1 MGEPLQPGRRVKDD
15 TMVINV
21 AFYIDRS
28 GSMGSALDTVFDA
41 AYVICDALKKKYRK
55 DKVVNNNIIF
65 KILAFDDDIDE
76 IKFGNKT
83 TFGGGTMSMS
93 DLLKSIKRYTNNY
106 LINVVITDGYFD
118 INDSEV
124 KKFIE
129 DVNGIVVYIVNRD
142 FPEMEKLA
150 KQLNTKLFFIKADS
164 AFKIS

>member
-1 MGEPLQPGRRVKDD
+1 
-15 TMVINV
+15 
-21 AFYIDRS
+21 
-28 GSMGSALDTVFDA
+28 
-41 AYVICDALKKKYRK
+41 
-55 DKVVNNNIIF
+55 
-65 KILAFDDDIDE
+65 
-76 IKFGNKT
+76 
-83 TFGGGTMSMS
+83 MSMS

-106 LINVVITDGYFD
+106 LINVVITDGYFN

>member
-41 AYVICDALKKKYRK
+41 CYVICEALKKRYRK
-55 DKVVNNNIIF
+55 EKVVEDIMF
-65 KILAFDDDIDE
+65 KVLAFDDNITE
-76 IKFGNKT
+76 VKFGKKT
-83 TFGGGTMSMS
+83 SLGGGTMSMS
-93 DLLKSIKRYTNNY
+93 ELLKSIQHYSNNY

-150 KQLNTKLFFIKADS
+150 GQLKTKLFFIKADGE
-164 AFKIS
+164 FKID